1 VIGAVR
7 RAADPAQE
15 VHGRVA
21 AVILAAGR
29 STRMGQLKQLL
40 PWGSGR
46 TMIAEVVQRLQTS
59 GVHEI
64 VVVTGAAREEV
75 EAAVASTG
83 VRVRFAFNPEFESS
97 EMARSLQVG
106 LDALPG
112 NISAVLVALAD
123 QPQTEPWVVRAVIER
138 WRQTLAPV
146 VAPFF
151 QDRRGHPLLF
161 DCAMWP
167 DLLKLP
173 GSANPREFV
182 RTAPRIERVEVETDS
197 VLRDIDTPEDYGR
210 ERGA

>member
-1 VIGAVR
+1 
-7 RAADPAQE
+7 
-15 VHGRVA
+15 
-21 AVILAAGR
+21 
-29 STRMGQLKQLL
+29 
-40 PWGSGR
+40 
-46 TMIAEVVQRLQTS
+46 MIAEVVQRLQTS